1 MKKLLL
7 VGAPVAAAAGFLVLP
22 SGSASADVCIATS
35 MFSWGGDAC
44 AAVDGGIAIGI
55 NVDGTAAAAP
65 DGAFVDGSG
74 AAATQGGVAIAM
86 NGSAAIGVAG
96 TSIGINNST
105 ANALQTVGIAIQN
118 STVLAGPGPG
128 GIACNG
134 ASVFSGIDC
143 GGASAPSGP

>member
-1 MKKLLL
+1 VKKLLL

-22 SGSASADVCIATS
+22 SGSASADVCIATAS
-35 MFSWGGDAC
+35 FSWGGDAC

-55 NVDGTAAAAP
+55 NVDGTATALP

-96 TSIGINNST
+96 SSIGINNST
-105 ANALQTVGIAIQN
+105 ANALQTFAIAIHN
-118 STVLAGPGPG
+118 SDVLAGAGPG

-134 ASVFSGIDC
+134 ASVFAGIDC